1 MKINQH
7 GCRFNL
13 LKKLKND
20 VIDFN
25 NDIKTAPAW
34 PDKDRL
40 EIRTSII
47 HQGYFQKNKWN
58 LSTLDKN

>member
-47 HQGYFQKNKWN
+47 PQGYFQKNK
-58 LSTLDKN
+58 